1 MESIHTNSH
10 INEYRLIEQRNS
22 TKNLIIVGI
31 DYCEEN
37 SLEENTSYKL
47 SNKYMEVVTIADNP
61 DIVKTME

>member
-1 MESIHTNSH
+1 MESIHTNSY

-31 DYCEEN
+31 DYCEEH

-47 SNKYMEVVTIADNP
+47 SNEYMEVVTIADNP